1 MFYKIFGWYII
12 LINVL
17 GFFLM
22 GRDKHLAKAHAWRI
36 PERVLLSVAA
46 AGGAFGSL
54 LGMQI
59 FRHKTKHRKFKV
71 GVPLLLV
78 LWIVLIMAGDHFLIT
93 TSRYKVTSEKL
104 PEDFDGFTVVQLS
117 DIHIVRSQFQY
128 DEILRKVKK
137 EKPDLIALTGDLV
150 DAPGYS
156 KSNGTN
162 TELTVKLCGELA
174 GIAPAYYIYG
184 NHEMILLD
192 DPEKNPFKVAV
203 EEAGVKLLNV
213 KAETIEKDG
222 VTLNVCGLQD
232 PSILYKDPVLSQYN
246 DNKSRIE
253 AELDIAL
260 AGLDT
265 DNFTLVLSHR
275 PELLDVY
282 AEYPVD
288 LVLSGHAH
296 GGQFRLPVGRCGLIA
311 PNQGWL
317 PKYTSG
323 TYRSS
328 NGGTEMIVSRG
339 LGDSE
344 IPVRFFNM
352 PEIVSITIKN
362 GKP

>member
-1 MFYKIFGWYII
+1 MFYKIFGWYIL

-17 GFFLM
+17 GFLLM
-22 GRDKHLAKAHAWRI
+22 GRDKHLAKVHAWRI
-36 PERVLLSVAA
+36 PERVLLSAAA

-59 FRHKTKHRKFKV
+59 FRHKTKHRKFRI
-71 GVPLLLV
+71 GVPLLLFV
-78 LWIVLIMAGDHFLIT
+78 WILLIMAGDHFLIT
-93 TSRYKVTSEKL
+93 TSRYEVTSEKL
-104 PEDFDGFTVVQLS
+104 PEDFSGLNVVQLS
-117 DIHIVRSQFQY
+117 DIHIVRSDFQR
-128 DEILRKVKK
+128 DAILSKVKR

-150 DAPGYS
+150 DAPRYS
-156 KSNGTN
+156 SGTDMRR
-162 TELTVKLCGELA
+162 TVELCGELA
-174 GIAPAYYIYG
+174 QIAPTYYIYG

-192 DPEKNPFKVAV
+192 DPEKNVFKVAV

-213 KAETIEKDG
+213 KAETFQKAG
-222 VTLNVCGLQD
+222 VTFNICGLQD

-253 AELDIAL
+253 AELDIVL
-260 AGLDT
+260 KGLDK

-296 GGQFRLPVGRCGLIA
+296 GGQVRLPVGRVGLFA
-311 PNQGWL
+311 PNQGFF

-323 TYRSS
+323 TYLSS

-339 LGDSE
+339 LGESI

-352 PEIVSITIKN
+352 PEIVSVTIN
-362 GKP
+362 SR